1 MDKELEQYWADVRSM
16 METDGWR
23 KVLKDLSDQYE
34 VINSLD
40 ATQTVE
46 DMWFR
51 KGQLNVLHAI
61 LNLESSIDSSETAH
75 KQNLEDYGSMQ

>member
-1 MDKELEQYWADVRSM
+1 MDKELEQYWTDVRSM

-51 KGQLNVLHAI
+51 KGQLNVLYAI
-61 LNLESSIDSSETAH
+61 LNLESSIDASETAH
-75 KQNLEDYGSMQ
+75 KQNLDDYGKMQ